1 MGLIRRRS
9 ESKFTSELMNSN
21 WHLNSVLTETEIEP
35 VGPGQYPRQDP
46 GPLDHETI

>member
-35 VGPGQYPRQDP
+35 VGPGPCIRGKTQV
-46 GPLDHETI
+46 H